1 MKGERRLVAGKKETA
16 TQLIEQTYQ
25 ELDKILESFSEDEL
39 ARASSNEGW
48 TGKDVLAH
56 LTTIEERTRG
66 QINAAIK
73 GLDWNPAE
81 AIDDYN
87 ARQVAAR
94 RGQSFQQLRADLVKE
109 HEQTLGLLKNATE
122 ADFDKEFTHPRRGRI
137 TLAQLCEQSV
147 NHVRT
152 HSSEIA
158 AVRGS

>member
-1 MKGERRLVAGKKETA
+1 MAGKKETA
-16 TQLIEQTYQ
+16 TQAIEQTYRD
-25 ELDKILESFSEDEL
+25 LDGILQSFTEEKL
-39 ARASSNEGW
+39 QRASSNEGW
-48 TGKDVLAH
+48 SGKDVLAH

-66 QINAAIK
+66 QINAALN
-73 GLDWNPAE
+73 GLDWSPAE

-94 RGQSFQQLRADLVKE
+94 RGQTFEQLRADLVKE

-137 TLAQLCEQSV
+137 TLAQLCEQTV

-158 AVRGS
+158 AVKG

>member
-1 MKGERRLVAGKKETA
+1 MAGKKETA
-16 TQLIEQTYQ
+16 TQAIEQTYK
-25 ELDKILESFSEDEL
+25 ELDGILDSFSDEEL

-48 TGKDVLAH
+48 SGKDVLAH

-66 QINAAIK
+66 QINAAIN

-81 AIDDYN
+81 AIDEYN

-94 RGQSFQQLRADLVKE
+94 RGQTFDQLRSDLIKE
-109 HEQTLGLLKNATE
+109 HEQTLGMLKNATE

-137 TLAQLCEQSV
+137 TLAQLCEQTV
-147 NHVRT
+147 NHVRG

-158 AVRGS
+158 AVRG